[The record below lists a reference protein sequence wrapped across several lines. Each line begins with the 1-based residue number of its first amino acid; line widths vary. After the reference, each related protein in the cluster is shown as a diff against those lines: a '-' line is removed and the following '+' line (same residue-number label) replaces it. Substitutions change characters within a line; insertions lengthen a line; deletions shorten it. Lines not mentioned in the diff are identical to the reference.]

1 MCLERYPPKKPPPYP
16 TNSKWIRIEI
26 TNRIEPE
33 LIGMNEIT
41 KIKNE
46 VKLKQWVEMIQQRN
60 ESGLTVTDWCRQNGI
75 NLKTYYYRLKR
86 VRQKVCI
93 EIDQHDVYAV
103 TSEPS
108 ARTLRATLPH
118 VESHRH
124 GI

>member
-1 MCLERYPPKKPPPYP
+1 
-16 TNSKWIRIEI
+16 
-26 TNRIEPE
+26 
-33 LIGMNEIT
+33 MNEIT

-93 EIDQHDVYAV
+93 EIDQHDIVPV
-103 TSEPS
+103 EPIVGTEITAEKIEIS
-108 ARTLRATLPH
+108 VGDVKISLPDDFNESTLSRLLG
-118 VESHRH
+118 VLR
-124 GI
+124 